1 MKGHLVSNNIIP
13 GKKAPSL
20 NIETING
27 NIWSLDNHLNKSK
40 CMIVFY
46 RGLHCPVCS
55 VFLKQI
61 ESQLLEYKKSNTEV
75 IAVSMDNK
83 EKALKVKSDWSIK
96 NLNIAYGLSEENA
109 RNWGLYISKSIKE
122 AESDLFCEPGL
133 FIIKEDGTVYL
144 ANTSNMPWARPD
156 LTDFPAKLIFAE
168 ENNYP
173 VRGNY

>member
-1 MKGHLVSNNIIP
+1 VSNNIIP

-20 NIETING
+20 NIETISG
-27 NIWSLDNHLNKSK
+27 NTWSLDNHLNKSK

-109 RNWGLYISKSIKE
+109 RRWGLYISKSIKE

>member
-1 MKGHLVSNNIIP
+1 MSNNIIP

-20 NIETING
+20 NIETISG

-133 FIIKEDGTVYL
+133 FIIKKDGTVYL

>member
-1 MKGHLVSNNIIP
+1 MSNNIIP

-20 NIETING
+20 NIETISG
-27 NIWSLDNHLNKSK
+27 NTWSLDNHLNKSK

-109 RNWGLYISKSIKE
+109 RRWGLYISKSIKE

-133 FIIKEDGTVYL
+133 FIIKEDGTLYL

>member
-1 MKGHLVSNNIIP
+1 MSNNIIP

-20 NIETING
+20 NIETISG
-27 NIWSLDNHLNKSK
+27 NTWSLDKRLNKSK

-61 ESQLLEYKKSNTEV
+61 DSQLLEYKKSNTEV

>member
-1 MKGHLVSNNIIP
+1 MSNNIIP

-20 NIETING
+20 NIETISG
-27 NIWSLDNHLNKSK
+27 NTWSLDKHLNKSK

-109 RNWGLYISKSIKE
+109 RRWGLYISKSIKE

>member
-1 MKGHLVSNNIIP
+1 MSNNIIP

-20 NIETING
+20 NIETISG

>member
-1 MKGHLVSNNIIP
+1 MSNNIIP
-13 GKKAPSL
+13 GVKAPSL
-20 NIETING
+20 NIETISG
-27 NIWSLDNHLNKSK
+27 NTWSLDNHLNKSK

-61 ESQLLEYKKSNTEV
+61 ESHLLEYKKSNTEV

-109 RNWGLYISKSIKE
+109 RRWGLYISKSIKE

>member
-1 MKGHLVSNNIIP
+1 MSNNIIP

-20 NIETING
+20 NIETISG
-27 NIWSLDNHLNKSK
+27 NTWSLDKQLNKSK

-133 FIIKEDGTVYL
+133 FIIKEDGTLYL

>member
-1 MKGHLVSNNIIP
+1 MSNNIIP

-20 NIETING
+20 NIETISG
-27 NIWSLDNHLNKSK
+27 NTWSLDKQLNKSK

-109 RNWGLYISKSIKE
+109 RRWGLYISKSIKE

-144 ANTSNMPWARPD
+144 ANMPWARPD

>member
-1 MKGHLVSNNIIP
+1 MSNNIIP

-20 NIETING
+20 NIETISG
-27 NIWSLDNHLNKSK
+27 NTWSLDKRLNKSK

-109 RNWGLYISKSIKE
+109 RKWGLYISKSIKE

-133 FIIKEDGTVYL
+133 FIIKEDGTLYL

>member
-1 MKGHLVSNNIIP
+1 MSNNIIP

-20 NIETING
+20 NIETISG
-27 NIWSLDNHLNKSK
+27 NTWSLDKHLNKSK

>member
-1 MKGHLVSNNIIP
+1 MNNNIIP

-20 NIETING
+20 NIETISG
-27 NIWSLDNHLNKSK
+27 NIWSLDHHLNKSK

-96 NLNIAYGLSEENA
+96 NLNIAYGLSEDDA
-109 RNWGLYISKSIKE
+109 RKWGLYISKSIKE
-122 AESDLFCEPGL
+122 AESDIFCEPGL
-133 FIIKEDGTVYL
+133 FIIREDGTLYL

>member
-1 MKGHLVSNNIIP
+1 MSNNIIP

-20 NIETING
+20 NIETISG
-27 NIWSLDNHLNKSK
+27 NTWSLDNHLNKSK

-109 RNWGLYISKSIKE
+109 RRWGLYISKSIKE

>member
-1 MKGHLVSNNIIP
+1 MSNNIIP

-20 NIETING
+20 NIETISG
-27 NIWSLDNHLNKSK
+27 NTWSLDKRLNKSK

>member
-1 MKGHLVSNNIIP
+1 VSNNIIP

-20 NIETING
+20 NIETISG
-27 NIWSLDNHLNKSK
+27 NTWSLDNHLNKSK

-109 RNWGLYISKSIKE
+109 RKWGLYISKSIKE

-133 FIIKEDGTVYL
+133 FIIKEDGTLYL

>member
-1 MKGHLVSNNIIP
+1 MSNNIIP

-20 NIETING
+20 NIETISG
-27 NIWSLDNHLNKSK
+27 NIWSLDKHLNKSK

-109 RNWGLYISKSIKE
+109 RKWGLYISKSIKE
-122 AESDLFCEPGL
+122 AESDIFCEPGL
-133 FIIKEDGTVYL
+133 FIIREDGTLYL

>member
-1 MKGHLVSNNIIP
+1 VSNNIIP

-20 NIETING
+20 NIETISG

-109 RNWGLYISKSIKE
+109 RRWGLYISKSIKE

>member
-1 MKGHLVSNNIIP
+1 MSNNIIP

-20 NIETING
+20 NIETISG
-27 NIWSLDNHLNKSK
+27 NTWSLDNHLNKSK

-96 NLNIAYGLSEENA
+96 NLNIAYGLSEDDA
-109 RNWGLYISKSIKE
+109 RKWGLYISKSIKE

>member
-1 MKGHLVSNNIIP
+1 MSNNIIP

-20 NIETING
+20 NIETISG

-109 RNWGLYISKSIKE
+109 RRWGLYISKSIKE

-133 FIIKEDGTVYL
+133 FIIKEDGTLYL

>member
-1 MKGHLVSNNIIP
+1 VSNNIIP

-20 NIETING
+20 NIETISG

-109 RNWGLYISKSIKE
+109 RRWGLYISKSIKE
-122 AESDLFCEPGL
+122 AESDIFCEPGL
-133 FIIKEDGTVYL
+133 FIIREDGTLYL

>member
-1 MKGHLVSNNIIP
+1 MSNNIIP

-20 NIETING
+20 NIETISG
-27 NIWSLDNHLNKSK
+27 NTWSLDKHLNKSK

-96 NLNIAYGLSEENA
+96 NLNIAYGLSVENA

-133 FIIKEDGTVYL
+133 FIIKEDGTLYL

>member
-1 MKGHLVSNNIIP
+1 MSNNIIP

-20 NIETING
+20 NIETISG

-96 NLNIAYGLSEENA
+96 NLNIAFGLSEENA

>member
-1 MKGHLVSNNIIP
+1 MSNNIIP

-20 NIETING
+20 NIETISG

-61 ESQLLEYKKSNTEV
+61 ESYLLEYKKSNTEV

-83 EKALKVKSDWSIK
+83 EKALKTKSDWSIK

-109 RNWGLYISKSIKE
+109 RRWGLYISKSIKE

-133 FIIKEDGTVYL
+133 FIIKKDGTVYL

>member
-1 MKGHLVSNNIIP
+1 MSSNIIP

-20 NIETING
+20 NIETISG

-61 ESQLLEYKKSNTEV
+61 DSQLLEYKKSNTEV

-83 EKALKVKSDWSIK
+83 EKALKTKSDWSIK
-96 NLNIAYGLSEENA
+96 NLNIAYGLSEDDA
-109 RNWGLYISKSIKE
+109 RKWGLYISKSIKE
-122 AESDLFCEPGL
+122 AESDIFCEPGL
-133 FIIKEDGTVYL
+133 FIIREDGTLYL

>member
-1 MKGHLVSNNIIP
+1 MSNNIIP

-20 NIETING
+20 NIETISG
-27 NIWSLDNHLNKSK
+27 NTWSLDNHLNKSK

-109 RNWGLYISKSIKE
+109 RKWGLYISKSIKE